1 MRGRTHIATF
11 YYLQTMTSSS
21 RWLLLALASSILVL
35 SVDSFVS
42 PRPRRSVASSHL
54 TPSHLLAEPEEP
66 EEPSQPSRYDLA
78 VLGGG
83 IVGVQAALVAKQ
95 QNKDRNVVLIDAPKE
110 SGVLYDESRKEDL
123 SIGGPTGLFSK
134 ALRDTGKR
142 IKVSTLRGM
151 GLREDSVWNEILSS
165 CVDMASSNA
174 QDVFRQLD
182 MVGVEY
188 MEGLAQFQDSGTDTL
203 IVKDECGR
211 ERKVVAEKILLAT
224 GSRPFHPPEI
234 PFDGRRIFDSD
245 SINGLKFLPKSI
257 AITGS
262 GIIAIEYAKILRNL
276 GADVT
281 LIIRDQVP
289 RNALMKIGLDKD
301 VAAVLVAALIRSG
314 IKIVKGAQVK
324 EFTVPSAEDEK
335 NGIRPPVKLKLE
347 AKGGGKLPTGVADE
361 IKCDVYMAAVGRAP
375 NTQSLNLPD
384 SIEMDEYGGV
394 LVSSDMQTTAPG
406 IYAAGDVVG
415 RPFLASTG
423 CAQAQAAATSIFSGA
438 TSVAGECKEGAGA
451 AQAGSSFDPASLASN
466 PFAFPTGVWT
476 TPEVATYG
484 VTLEQAQS
492 LELGEEIGE
501 AVALYMECLRG
512 RVFAP
517 DGLLKLVYSKSSGR
531 ILGVHICGEAACE
544 LVHYGMQLVKSRQT
558 IEEVRNSVYSAV
570 TFHELYKIA
579 AEAAFDEAGARKR
592 RAAAGKALAQRNRE
606 IRDEDQ

>member
-1 MRGRTHIATF
+1 
-11 YYLQTMTSSS
+11 
-21 RWLLLALASSILVL
+21 
-35 SVDSFVS
+35 
-42 PRPRRSVASSHL
+42 
-54 TPSHLLAEPEEP
+54 
-66 EEPSQPSRYDLA
+66 
-78 VLGGG
+78 
-83 IVGVQAALVAKQ
+83 
-95 QNKDRNVVLIDAPKE
+95 
-110 SGVLYDESRKEDL
+110 
-123 SIGGPTGLFSK
+123 
-134 ALRDTGKR
+134 
-142 IKVSTLRGM
+142 M

-188 MEGLAQFQDSGTDTL
+188 MEGLAQFEDSGETDTL
-203 IVKDECGR
+203 VVKEECGR
-211 ERKVVAEKILLAT
+211 EREIVADKILLAT
-224 GSRPFHPPEI
+224 GSKPFHPPGI

-314 IKIVKGAQVK
+314 IKIIKGAQVS
-324 EFTVPSAEDEK
+324 EFTVPTAEDEK

-361 IKCDVYMAAVGRAP
+361 IKCDVYMAAVGRAR

-384 SIEMDEYGGV
+384 SIEMDAYGGV
-394 LVSSDMQTTAPG
+394 LVGSDMQTTAPG
-406 IYAAGDVVG
+406 VYAAGDVVG

-423 CAQAQAAATSIFSGA
+423 CAQAQAAANSIFFDSP
-438 TSVAGECKEGAGA
+438 SVTGECEDGDAACVVDGA

-476 TPEVATYG
+476 SPEVATYG
-484 VTLEQAQS
+484 VTWEQAES

-501 AVALYMECLRG
+501 AVALYCECLRG

-517 DGLLKLVYSKSSGR
+517 DGLLKLVYSKTSGR

-544 LVHYGMQLVKSRQT
+544 LVHYGIQLVKSQQT
-558 IEEVRNSVYSAV
+558 IDEVRNSLYSAV

-606 IRDEDQ
+606 VRDEDQ

>member
-1 MRGRTHIATF
+1 
-11 YYLQTMTSSS
+11 MTPCSS
-21 RWLLLALASSILVL
+21 RALCLVL
-35 SVDSFVS
+35 TLSFLFNSNAFVRPQ
-42 PRPRRSVASSHL
+42 PRQSAVVSSHITTSRL
-54 TPSHLLAEPEEP
+54 SAKD
-66 EEPSQPSRYDLA
+66 EPSRCYDLA

-110 SGVLYDESRKEDL
+110 SGVLYNEATKEDL

-188 MEGLAQFQDSGTDTL
+188 MEGLAQFGDSGKTDTL

-211 ERKVVAEKILLAT
+211 ERKIVADKILLAT
-224 GSRPFHPPEI
+224 GSKPFHPPGI

-245 SINGLKFLPKSI
+245 SINGLKFLPKTI

-262 GIIAIEYAKILRNL
+262 GIIAIEYAKIMRNL
-276 GADVT
+276 GAEVT

-324 EFTVPSAEDEK
+324 EFSVPTAEDEK

-384 SIEMDEYGGV
+384 CIEMDEYGGV
-394 LVSSDMQTTAPG
+394 LVSSNMQTTAPG
-406 IYAAGDVVG
+406 VFAAGDVVG

-423 CAQAQAAATSIFSGA
+423 CAQAQAAANSIFSDAPPVTGVCEDGDA
-438 TSVAGECKEGAGA
+438 ACVVDGA

-476 TPEVATYG
+476 SPEVATYG
-484 VTLEQAQS
+484 VTREQAES

-501 AVALYMECLRG
+501 AVALYCECLRG

-517 DGLLKLVYSKSSGR
+517 DGLLKLVYSKTSGR

-544 LVHYGMQLVKSRQT
+544 LVHYGMQLVKSQQT
-558 IEEVRNSVYSAV
+558 IDEVRSSLYSAV

-579 AEAAFDEAGARKR
+579 GEAAFDEAGARKR

>member
-1 MRGRTHIATF
+1 
-11 YYLQTMTSSS
+11 MTPCSL
-21 RWLLLALASSILVL
+21 RALCLVL
-35 SVDSFVS
+35 TLSFAFNANAFVS
-42 PRPRRSVASSHL
+42 PQPRCSVVILSHPTSSQL
-54 TPSHLLAEPEEP
+54 FAEDK
-66 EEPSQPSRYDLA
+66 PSRYDLA

-110 SGVLYDESRKEDL
+110 SGVLYNEATKEDL

-188 MEGLAQFQDSGTDTL
+188 MEGLAQFQESGLGETNTL
-203 IVKDECGR
+203 VVKDECGR
-211 ERKVVAEKILLAT
+211 ERKVLADKILLAT
-224 GSRPFHPPEI
+224 GSKPFHPPGI

-262 GIIAIEYAKILRNL
+262 GIIAIEFAKILRNL

-281 LIIRDQVP
+281 LIIRDHVP

-324 EFTVPSAEDEK
+324 EFTVPTAEDEK

-347 AKGGGKLPTGVADE
+347 AKGGGRLPTGVADE

-384 SIEMDEYGGV
+384 SIKKDEYGGV
-394 LVSSDMQTTAPG
+394 LVGSDMQTTAPG
-406 IYAAGDVVG
+406 VYAAGDVVG

-423 CAQAQAAATSIFSGA
+423 CAQAQAAANSIFSDA
-438 TSVAGECKEGAGA
+438 PSVTGVCEDGDAACVVDGA

-476 TPEVATYG
+476 SPEVATYG
-484 VTLEQAQS
+484 VTREQAES

-501 AVALYMECLRG
+501 AVALYCECLRG

-517 DGLLKLVYSKSSGR
+517 DGLLKLVYSKTSGR

-544 LVHYGMQLVKSRQT
+544 LVHYGMQLVKSQQT
-558 IEEVRNSVYSAV
+558 IDEVRSSLYSAV

-606 IRDEDQ
+606 VRDEDQ

>member
-1 MRGRTHIATF
+1 
-11 YYLQTMTSSS
+11 MTKSAVANCEMALSFKQFVLCSSLLVFGTDAFVCPRSHSWAVTSHLSSS
-21 RWLLLALASSILVL
+21 QLFA
-35 SVDSFVS
+35 
-42 PRPRRSVASSHL
+42 
-54 TPSHLLAEPEEP
+54 
-66 EEPSQPSRYDLA
+66 EEPSRLRYDLA
-78 VLGGG
+78 IRGGG

-110 SGVLYDESRKEDL
+110 SGVLYDEANKQDL

-134 ALRDTGKR
+134 ALRDVGKK

-182 MVGVEY
+182 MAGVEY
-188 MEGLAQFQDSGTDTL
+188 MEGLAQFQDTGETDTL
-203 IVKDECGR
+203 IVRKEDGR
-211 ERKVVAEKILLAT
+211 THKVFADKILLAT
-224 GSRPFHPPEI
+224 GSKPYHPPGI

-245 SINGLKFLPKSI
+245 SINGMDFLPKSI

-276 GADVT
+276 GAEVT

-314 IKIVKGAQVK
+314 ITIIKGAQVK
-324 EFTVPSAEDEK
+324 EFTVPSVEDEK

-361 IKCDVYMAAVGRAP
+361 LKCDVYMAAVGRAP

-384 SIEMDEYGGV
+384 SIVMDEYGGV
-394 LVSSDMQTTAPG
+394 LVNSDMQTTANG

-423 CAQAQAAATSIFSGA
+423 MAQAQAAANTIFSDA
-438 TSVAGECKEGAGA
+438 PSVAGECEEGDAACVVDGA

-484 VTLEQAQS
+484 VTLEQAES

-517 DGLLKLVYSKSSGR
+517 DGLLKLVYIKPAGR

-544 LVHYGMQLVKSRQT
+544 LVHYGMQLIKSQQT
-558 IEEVRNSVYSAV
+558 VEDCRNSLYSAV
-570 TFHELYKIA
+570 TFHELYKLA

-592 RAAAGKALAQRNRE
+592 RAAAGKVLAQRNRE
-606 IRDEDQ
+606 IRDAD